1 MRRGAGRPTSERSRT
16 TGPRLVAVF
25 ILGWVLLNYPILSL
39 FSRHDGSIGGV
50 PLLYAFVFGTW
61 LLLIA
66 LMALVVERP
75 RD

>member
-1 MRRGAGRPTSERSRT
+1 MRSGGRATPERSRR
-16 TGPRLVAVF
+16 TGPRLVGVF
-25 ILGWVLLNYPILSL
+25 LLGWVLLDYPVLSL
-39 FSRHDGSIGGV
+39 FSRHDGSIGGI

-66 LMALVVERP
+66 LMALAVERT